1 MASAKSFKLDYDAA
15 GDVLYI
21 VHRREVATRGVED
34 SAEIVWRYA
43 ENGDL
48 LSATVVGFRE
58 RWNVQRRPLA
68 KKIADHFDIPVAEA
82 YEVVMDAFACP

>member
-21 VHRREVATRGVED
+21 VQRREVATRGVED
-34 SAEIVWRYA
+34 STEIVWRYA

-58 RWNVQRRPLA
+58 RWNV
-68 KKIADHFDIPVAEA
+68 
-82 YEVVMDAFACP
+82 